1 VVPVL
6 VGLGVSVAIVLSG
19 AVVSQPTAQNT
30 AAADADLRPFH
41 EAVEQYMTLHRRL
54 RQELPELMP
63 GSDPNQLNN
72 TSDALARAIQ
82 RARPKAR
89 QGDFFSTAPTRAIKQ
104 RVQEVLQDPAHRELL
119 SGIDDEAPKVSVP
132 RIYLR
137 YPAGAQLATMPPT
150 LLQVLPPL
158 PPELEYR
165 IVGRF
170 LVLRDR
176 HAALILDYIAQVVPA
191 RPQLERDP

>member
-1 VVPVL
+1 VHLVATALALSFVVV
-6 VGLGVSVAIVLSG
+6 VSPAADFRSTTQTSG
-19 AVVSQPTAQNT
+19 AV
-30 AAADADLRPFH
+30 DAELRPFH

-63 GSDPNQLNN
+63 GSDAQQLNT

-89 QGDFFSTAPTRAIKQ
+89 QGDFFSAAPTRAIKQ
-104 RVQEVLQDPAHRELL
+104 RVQELLQNPAYRDLL
-119 SGIDDEAPKVSVP
+119 GGIDDDEGKIGAP

-137 YPAGAQLATMPPT
+137 YPAGAQLATMPPS
-150 LLQVLPPL
+150 LLQVLPTL

-176 HAALILDYIAQVVPA
+176 HASLILDYIAQVVPA
-191 RPQLERDP
+191 RP

>member
-1 VVPVL
+1 VHALSFVV
-6 VGLGVSVAIVLSG
+6 ALS
-19 AVVSQPTAQNT
+19 AAAAFQPTTQKAGT
-30 AAADADLRPFH
+30 VDAELRPFH
-41 EAVEQYMTLHRRL
+41 EAVEQYVILHRRL
-54 RQELPELMP
+54 RQELPDLMP
-63 GSDPNQLNN
+63 GSDPKQLNT

-82 RARPKAR
+82 RARPKAQ
-89 QGDFFSTAPTRAIKQ
+89 QGDFFSTAPARAIKQ
-104 RVQEVLQDPAHRELL
+104 RVQEVLQDPAHRDML
-119 SGIDDEAPKVSVP
+119 SGIDDEAPKVGVP

-150 LLQVLPPL
+150 LLQALPPL

-191 RPQLERDP
+191 R